1 MTQKNKIRDS
11 KRVSDVEGGTGGNEG
26 FSAWAK
32 AADDLYAISKAQW
45 LSYMKLLADDHQPL

>member
-26 FSAWAK
+26 NREN
-32 AADDLYAISKAQW
+32 AITLAP
-45 LSYMKLLADDHQPL
+45 LSPSTSFPCLLFGLG